1 MIDTDQWL
9 EKKYIYWEKW
19 VDLILDHILQDPS
32 PDLSPA
38 LGQDPGHTLEKRDTV
53 LGLVQGH
60 THDLAAGI
68 VFILEIIAEIT
79 EIIEE

>member
-1 MIDTDQWL
+1 M
-9 EKKYIYWEKW
+9 EIYWQKW
-19 VDLILDHILQDPS
+19 VDLILDHILQDQS

-38 LGQDPGHTLEKRDTV
+38 LGQDPDHIQEKRDTV
-53 LGLVQGH
+53 LGLGQGRIP
-60 THDLAAGI
+60 DLGVEI

>member
-1 MIDTDQWL
+1 MARHFVVVVVVFIL
-9 EKKYIYWEKW
+9 HLSN
-19 VDLILDHILQDPS
+19 VDVCFLIL
-32 PDLSPA
+32 
-38 LGQDPGHTLEKRDTV
+38 V
-53 LGLVQGH
+53 LGLGQGR